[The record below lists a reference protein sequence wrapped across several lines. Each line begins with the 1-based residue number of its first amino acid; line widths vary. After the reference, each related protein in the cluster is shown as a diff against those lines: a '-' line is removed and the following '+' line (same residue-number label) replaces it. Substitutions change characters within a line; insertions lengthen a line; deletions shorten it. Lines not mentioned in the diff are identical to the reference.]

1 MTPPGDDNGTN
12 GTIADDPDLGP
23 PVTELRQ
30 ASVTLGDRFVT
41 RVRNRIE
48 RRVLTGEA
56 LELLWTAPS
65 TMLLEFLRWPF
76 EGLSRDKRE

>member
-1 MTPPGDDNGTN
+1 MTPPGDDNGTS
-12 GTIADDPDLGP
+12 ADDPDLGP

-30 ASVTLGDRFVT
+30 ASVALGDRFVT

-56 LELLWTAPS
+56 LELLWTAPA

-76 EGLSRDKRE
+76 EGLSRHKRK